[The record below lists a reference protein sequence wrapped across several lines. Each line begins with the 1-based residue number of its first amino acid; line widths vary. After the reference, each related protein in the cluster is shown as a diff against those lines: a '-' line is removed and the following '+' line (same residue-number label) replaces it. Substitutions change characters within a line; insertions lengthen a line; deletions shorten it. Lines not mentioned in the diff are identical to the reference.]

1 MEHETLTAP
10 NRILVVDDDRII
22 VEILSQS
29 LTLAGYEVATA
40 ADGEEGLQLTRELRP
55 DLVLLD
61 VMMPKLDGYAVCQQ
75 LKEDPETQ
83 LIPIIILTA
92 LTDRDDKL
100 KALEVGADE
109 FIRKPPDRQELLI
122 RIKSLLRTKK
132 LFMQVQ
138 ESQEGLWKLERTKHD
153 LTQMIVHDMRGPLG
167 SIISSLDLLLDKED
181 GPPPEMQEQLVK
193 SSLLSGQRIMTMLET
208 LLDVQRM
215 ETGQMPVELQ
225 PTAVG
230 QIIDEA
236 VWAVRPLLQEG
247 KMRIDVKTDQPM
259 SLVMLDRQLVSRLVN
274 NLLFNAIKFS
284 PSDGRI
290 GIWTQATPK
299 WVIINVADQGPGIPA
314 EERERIFE
322 RYTQLGT
329 NQHRSGLGLG
339 LAFCKMAASALDG
352 AIWVEDMPNAGALFR
367 CALPLNLPNTRQEQ
381 RG

>member
-1 MEHETLTAP
+1 MEQENHKVP

-29 LTLAGYEVATA
+29 LTLAGYEVSTA
-40 ADGEEGLQLTRELRP
+40 ADGEEGLRLTRELRP

-61 VMMPKLDGYAVCQQ
+61 VMMPKLDGYAVCEQ
-75 LKEDPETQ
+75 LKTDPDTQ
-83 LIPIIILTA
+83 FIPIIILTA

-122 RIKSLLRTKK
+122 RIKSLLRTKR
-132 LFMQVQ
+132 LFTQVQ
-138 ESQEGLWKLERTKHD
+138 ESKEGLVELEKTKHD
-153 LTQMIVHDMRGPLG
+153 LTQMIVHDMRGPLS
-167 SIISSLDLLLDKED
+167 SIISSLDLLLEKEQA
-181 GPPPEMQEQLVK
+181 PPPEMHEQLIK

-225 PTAVG
+225 PTAID
-230 QIIDEA
+230 QIIEEA
-236 VWAVRPLLQEG
+236 VQAVRPLLQEG
-247 KMRIDVKTDQPM
+247 KMKIDVKAGQPEG
-259 SLVMLDRQLVSRLVN
+259 LVMLDGQLVSRLVN

-290 GIWTQATPK
+290 GIWTQVTPK
-299 WVIINVADQGPGIPA
+299 WVIINVADQGPGIPQDQ
-314 EERERIFE
+314 RERIFE
-322 RYTQLGT
+322 RYAQLGS
-329 NQHRSGLGLG
+329 NKHRSGLGLG

-352 AIWVEDMPNAGALFR
+352 AIWVEDMPRAGALFR
-367 CALPLNLPNTRQEQ
+367 CALPLILADGDQA
-381 RG
+381 